1 MAFQCSVGLLGIVR
15 TRKSR
20 STVAVELLMMD
31 SSFNM
36 TQLVN
41 IQQTEVTLW

>member
-1 MAFQCSVGLLGIVR
+1 MAFQCSVGLLGIVG
-15 TRKSR
+15 TR
-20 STVAVELLMMD
+20 MMD